1 MTHLRQLMLEEL
13 RRRNFAD
20 STIRSYLHGVEH
32 FSRYFHRRPDQ
43 LGPEHIREYQAALFT
58 KLKFSPNTVTLRLAA
73 LRFFHIQVLKRG
85 WSIAET
91 PYPKKV
97 LHLPEIL
104 SQDEVARLIDAAEF
118 PFHRILLMTLY
129 ATGARRAEVAHL
141 KISDIDSQRMIIHIR
156 GGKGRKDRD
165 VMLSPKLLDALRV
178 YWRGLRHKPTNWL
191 FPGNRWHTASYPV
204 TTKVLWTACQ
214 NAAQRAGLE
223 HKHIHP
229 HTLRHCF
236 ATHLLEAGAD
246 LRAIQML
253 LGHRDLEETTIYLHL
268 SRRHLAPL
276 VVRWMHLRFENKE
289 SRRRAHEPA
298 SSGGGRH
305 RSLCG
310 AVVC

>member
-58 KLKFSPNTVTLRLAA
+58 KSKFSPNTVTLRLAA
-73 LRFFHIQVLKRG
+73 LRFFYIQVLKRG

-118 PFHRILLMTLY
+118 SFHRILLMTLY

-141 KISDIDSQRMIIHIR
+141 KISDIDSQRMVIHIR

-178 YWRGLRHKPTNWL
+178 YWHGLRHKPTNWL
-191 FPGNRWHTASYPV
+191 FPGNRWHTASDPV

-246 LRAIQML
+246 LRTIQIL

-268 SRRHLAPL
+268 SRRHLSATGSPL
-276 VVRWMHLRFENKE
+276 DALPIRGEG
-289 SRRRAHEPA
+289 EPTQSA
-298 SSGGGRH
+298 
-305 RSLCG
+305 
-310 AVVC
+310 